1 MTLTIEGTPLEG
13 KTAVVTGASSGIGR
27 ATAIALSRAGARVGL
42 VARREDRLKELQ
54 HELGDTALAVPADV
68 TDYAAAAQAI
78 ATVEEHL
85 GPVDILV
92 NVAGVMLPAPIAEA
106 DPADW
111 DRMVQVNLMGALYG
125 TRAVLPGMQERGSGH
140 IVNLTS
146 TSGRTHQPN
155 FAVYA
160 ASKHALGA
168 FTNVLRKEVHP
179 QRIRVTLFEPGP
191 DRVRARRPRRP
202 GLHGRP
208 EGGDR
213 GLGVPRGRGRRAGH
227 LVDARRAGARERQR
241 GAVPPHR
248 PARLVSVR
256 TSGWRCSRTARSR
269 AAG

>member
-27 ATAIALSRAGARVGL
+27 ATAIALSRAGAKVGL
-42 VARREDRLKELQ
+42 VARREDRLQELQ

-78 ATVEEHL
+78 ATVEERL

-191 DRVRARRPRRP
+191 TVSELGDHVDPDFMDALRA
-202 GLHGRP
+202 
-208 EGGDR
+208 EI
-213 GLGVPRGRGRRAGH
+213 GH
-227 LVDARRAGARERQR
+227 WEFLEAEDVAQGILWTL
-241 GAVPPHR
+241 AVPERVNVNEVLFR
-248 PARLVSVR
+248 PTDQRD
-256 TSGWRCSRTARSR
+256 W
-269 AAG
+269 

>member
-27 ATAIALSRAGARVGL
+27 ATAIALSRAGAKVGL

-54 HELGDTALAVPADV
+54 HELGETALAVPADV
-68 TDYAAAAQAI
+68 TDHKAATQAI

-85 GPVDILV
+85 GPVDSLV

-191 DRVRARRPRRP
+191 TVSELGTHVDPDFMDA
-202 GLHGRP
+202 LKA
-208 EGGDR
+208 EIGDWEFLEAEDVAQ
-213 GLGVPRGRGRRAGH
+213 GILWT
-227 LVDARRAGARERQR
+227 L
-241 GAVPPHR
+241 AVPERVNVNEVLFR
-248 PARLVSVR
+248 PTDQRD
-256 TSGWRCSRTARSR
+256 W
-269 AAG
+269 

>member
-27 ATAIALSRAGARVGL
+27 ATAIALSRAGAKVGL
-42 VARREDRLKELQ
+42 VARREDRLKELE

-78 ATVEEHL
+78 ATVEEQL

-155 FAVYA
+155 FSVYA

-191 DRVRARRPRRP
+191 TVSELGDHVDPDFLAGLRA
-202 GLHGRP
+202 
-208 EGGDR
+208 EI
-213 GLGVPRGRGRRAGH
+213 GH
-227 LVDARRAGARERQR
+227 WEFLEAEDVAQGILWTL
-241 GAVPPHR
+241 AVPERVNVNEVLFR
-248 PARLVSVR
+248 PTDQRD
-256 TSGWRCSRTARSR
+256 W
-269 AAG
+269 